1 MRKFLNNDNI
11 LEMHCITKKFP
22 GVVAL
27 KNVNFELKQQEIHAV
42 IGENGAGK
50 STLMKI
56 LSGVYP
62 YGTFEGEIIFRGK
75 KTRFL
80 SPRDAKD
87 AGISIVYQ
95 EIVIVPDLTVGENIY
110 LGAMPRNRFGILNWN
125 HLHSESEKLLRKLG
139 LEINSQAIIRT
150 LTVGEQQL
158 VQIAKAIKVNPVI
171 LILDEPTSSLTET
184 ETENLFKL
192 INVFCRGG
200 GSCIYISH
208 IIEEVEEI
216 SNRVTVLRDGEK
228 IETQITKQVSK
239 SDIIS
244 MIVGR
249 EIKDMY
255 PKSHCKIGEVIFS
268 VENLSQKVSDI
279 GRDAKRLKD
288 ISLDLRSGEILGIAG
303 LLGSG
308 RTELCMGMFGT
319 LPDIVSGSFFINGEK
334 IDIRSP
340 VEAIQRGI
348 VLLTENRREFG
359 LVHTMSTLHNISL
372 SSITRYSRFMVINHE
387 REMHDVNEMIE
398 RLLIKVPT
406 LETIVENLSGGN
418 QQKVLFARWILTH
431 AKIFILDEPTKG
443 IDVGSKVGIFN
454 IINSLVDGG
463 AGIILVSSE
472 LPELLGICDRIL
484 VMKDGKINGEF
495 SHNEFLAKDII
506 HCEMGQKI

>member
-1 MRKFLNNDNI
+1 MRKSINDNKI
-11 LEMHCITKKFP
+11 LEMLSITKNFP

-27 KNVNFELKQQEIHAV
+27 KNVNFDLRQQEIHAI

-50 STLMKI
+50 STLVKI

-62 YGTFEGEIIFRGK
+62 YGTFLGEIIFRGE

-80 SPRDAKD
+80 SPREAKN

-95 EIVIVPDLTVGENIY
+95 EMVIVPDLTVEENIY
-110 LGAMPRNRFGILNWN
+110 LGDMPKNRFGILNWN
-125 HLHSESEKLLRKLG
+125 RLHSESEKLLRGLG
-139 LEINSQAIIRT
+139 LEINPQDIIKK

-158 VQIAKAIKVNPVI
+158 VQIAKAIKDNPDI

-192 INVFCRGG
+192 INVFCEGG

-208 IIEEVEEI
+208 IIEEIEEI
-216 SNRVTVLRDGEK
+216 SSRVTVLRDGEK
-228 IETQITKQVSK
+228 IETIITNQVSK

-268 VENLSQKVSDI
+268 VKNLSQKESDI
-279 GRDAKRLKD
+279 EKDTKGLKD

-308 RTELCMGMFGT
+308 RTEACMAMFGT
-319 LPDIVSGSFFINGEK
+319 LPDIICGDFFINGEK
-334 IDIRSP
+334 INIRSP
-340 VEAIQRGI
+340 VEAIQRGV

-359 LVHTMSTLHNISL
+359 LVYTMSTLHNISL
-372 SSITRYSRFMVINHE
+372 SCIKRYSRFMVINQE
-387 REMHDVNEMIE
+387 REMYDVNEMIE

-418 QQKVLFARWILTH
+418 QQKVLFARWILTN

-454 IINSLVDGG
+454 IMNSLVNSG
-463 AGIILVSSE
+463 AGIIVVSSE

-484 VMKDGKINGEF
+484 VMKDGRINGEF
-495 SHNEFLAKDII
+495 SRNEFSAKDII
-506 HCEMGQKI
+506 HCEMGLKI